1 MFDGLKKYINGED
14 YLVRLMNSKVDCY
27 NYLSINKINNNEVI
41 IKFPKIRLYLKGK
54 DFILKKLDKSEL
66 LITGIITKIEL
77 R

>member
-14 YLVRLMNSKVDCY
+14 YLISLMDSKVHCY